1 MQQQTPI
8 RQKKPVRCW
17 ENISP
22 LISKSMRRI
31 GKKTSDNRKTLFGWW
46 KRYMFPRVEQPVNS
60 KIAMCPGAEEAP
72 SASRKHREIYLFF
85 KQLPQVLK
93 YHHSWHE
100 TKILTA
106 IKVTRIEPLDLLRN
120 ICNKC
125 WLCDVLWVLCLC
137 VWFLVL
143 FRCWL
148 ADYIRGCNCIAW
160 CHSISEEN
168 ATDCLAWN
176 RVELAIRKT
185 CFSQAMQTL
194 GIDKF
199 FRKKKL

>member
-1 MQQQTPI
+1 MQQ
-8 RQKKPVRCW
+8 
-17 ENISP
+17 
-22 LISKSMRRI
+22 
-31 GKKTSDNRKTLFGWW
+31 
-46 KRYMFPRVEQPVNS
+46 
-60 KIAMCPGAEEAP
+60 
-72 SASRKHREIYLFF
+72 
-85 KQLPQVLK
+85 VL
-93 YHHSWHE
+93 Y
-100 TKILTA
+100 
-106 IKVTRIEPLDLLRN
+106 
-120 ICNKC
+120 CGG
-125 WLCDVLWVLCLC
+125 LCDVLWVLCLC

-185 CFSQAMQTL
+185 RFSQAMQTL

-199 FRKKKL
+199 FRKKKIVVFMNESCRYFRCVFQGFGGRFPILKKYNIFSIRIILGIYHFSFKEKYDLLRHRYPSNTSSSRDMESKIGRLEGGTLTCRNRNQHLHIVRKS